1 MDAIKRLLIIR
12 EIQELKARY
21 FRTLDGKD
29 WDGFGAVFTT
39 DCRFAAARTPD
50 DLDPDPRLGREVIVK
65 SVRRNVG
72 RALTLHQGFMPEI
85 EVVSP
90 IAAKAVWAMSDIV
103 EFSDGKPFKRLS
115 GAGHYHETYALQD
128 DRWMIDSLKL
138 SRLRVTIE

>member
-1 MDAIKRLLIIR
+1 MDAIERLRIIR
-12 EIQELKARY
+12 EIEELKARY

-39 DCRFAAARTPD
+39 DCRFAAARAPD
-50 DLDPDPRLGREVIVK
+50 DLDPEPRFGRDVIVK

-72 RALTLHQGFMPEI
+72 RALTVHQGFMPEI

-90 IAAKAVWAMSDIV
+90 IAANAIWAMSDIV

-128 DRWMIDSLKL
+128 HRWMIDSLKL